1 MKRGKPLSLHD
12 HITDHVRDVDL
23 RLVLDT
29 IPGFVATST
38 PTGEMEFA
46 NRQLLQYLGKT
57 LDEATGWGTM
67 EVIHPDDLERIGKSI
82 ASWSDVS
89 DAPIGVH
96 LDIRLRGADGG
107 YRWFEMR
114 AVQERDAR
122 GAVGRWYYL
131 LTDIEDRRRAEQTAR
146 GAERDLRLAIDAIP
160 ALVNLFTPTG
170 ELEFSNRRVLEYC
183 GRTIEELRAWETT
196 NLIHPDDLPTVRARW
211 NRSLR
216 TGDSFDLRHRL
227 RGADGTYHWFH
238 GLIQARRTAEGD
250 IARWYGVMTAMEDLK
265 EAEETA
271 RNAEFNSRLAIDHLP
286 GLVCTAT
293 ATGETE
299 FVNRQLLDYF
309 GRTLEEIKS
318 WRTSDE
324 VHPDDLPQVAATFDN
339 RMQSPNGP
347 GPFELD
353 LRLRRA
359 DGVYRWFHLRGQP
372 ARDAAGHVVRW
383 HHLLIDIEDRRQ
395 TEERLR
401 RSEAFLLEA
410 QRLSHAGN
418 WGHTLSTGRVTTSP
432 ELVRVFDVQPGE
444 DTSDPAFWFGRMH
457 PEDRARAT
465 ATFERCERERI
476 EYQDEYR
483 IVLPDGSIRYLRAVG
498 HPVLNGR
505 GELVEFVGMAMD
517 TTDQSLV
524 IIERERA
531 NRALRES
538 ERELS
543 LIIET
548 MPGLVWCASPDGEL
562 TYVNQRILEY
572 LGAPVEH
579 LRQGGWA
586 NFLHPDDRAVAIDAW
601 ARAVASAET
610 YEMQSRLRR
619 SDGAYRWVQV
629 MSQLGRDREGRPT
642 RWYGLLLDIDDRKNV
657 EDALRRTERRLAQAA
672 HVATVGELAAAVA
685 HEVNQPLAAV
695 VTNGQACLSWLST
708 VPVNLVMARQA
719 VERIVRDAKDA
730 GEVVRRIRALF
741 KGAALETT
749 VLDLNE
755 VVREV
760 VHLLRKEITSR
771 HVAVICELGDGVARV
786 PADRVQLQHLLF
798 NLLVNGLEALEPVID
813 RPREI
818 RLSTRRDG
826 DRAII
831 DLRDNGAGLEDPHRI
846 FDAFFTT
853 KPAGMG
859 MGLAICRSIVHA
871 HGGEI
876 TAAPQQVGTIFTFTL
891 PIP

>member
-1 MKRGKPLSLHD
+1 MSLRD
-12 HITDHVRDVDL
+12 HITDYVRDVDL
-23 RLVLDT
+23 RLILDT

-38 PTGEMEFA
+38 PTGETEFV

-57 LDEATGWGTM
+57 LDQATGWGTM
-67 EVIHPDDLERIGKSI
+67 EAVHPDDLERISKSI

-89 DAPIGVH
+89 DPPTGVH
-96 LDIRLRGADGG
+96 LDLRLRGADGG

-131 LTDIEDRRRAEQTAR
+131 LTDIEDCRRAEQTAR

-211 NRSLR
+211 NHSLR

-265 EAEETA
+265 DAEETA

-286 GLVCTAT
+286 GLVCTAS

-299 FVNRQLLDYF
+299 FVNRQILEYS
-309 GRTLEEIKS
+309 GRTLEELRQ
-318 WRTSDE
+318 WGTSDTVHVDDLPHVVE
-324 VHPDDLPQVAATFDN
+324 IFTQSIATGSPYDVVHRLRRFDGVYRWFRNRGVPVCDTNGHVVRWCVLLTDIDVQKRAEAAMRASERFRVIIDDLPVMVTLMTPDGEFADGNRHMLEYFGASLEELKRRPTTYSFHPDD
-339 RMQSPNGP
+339 RP
-347 GPFELD
+347 GVDARWKESVETGRPYDHEA
-353 LRLRRA
+353 RLRRA
-359 DGVYRWFHLRGQP
+359 DGTYRWFHTRGFP
-372 ARDAAGHVVRW
+372 LRDAEG
-383 HHLLIDIEDRRQ
+383 
-395 TEERLR
+395 
-401 RSEAFLLEA
+401 
-410 QRLSHAGN
+410 
-418 WGHTLSTGRVTTSP
+418 
-432 ELVRVFDVQPGE
+432 
-444 DTSDPAFWFGRMH
+444 
-457 PEDRARAT
+457 
-465 ATFERCERERI
+465 
-476 EYQDEYR
+476 R
-483 IVLPDGSIRYLRAVG
+483 IVLWHLLQTDVDEKKRADDALRA
-498 HPVLNGR
+498 
-505 GELVEFVGMAMD
+505 
-517 TTDQSLV
+517 
-524 IIERERA
+524 
-531 NRALRES
+531 S

-562 TYVNQRILEY
+562 TYMNQRILEY
-572 LGAPVEH
+572 LGASVEH
-579 LRQGGWA
+579 LRKGGWA

-629 MSQLGRDREGRPT
+629 MSRLGRDREGRPT

-818 RLSTRRDG
+818 RLSTKTDG

-831 DLRDNGAGLEDPHRI
+831 DLRDNGVGLEDPHRI

-853 KPAGMG
+853 KPTGMG
-859 MGLAICRSIVHA
+859 MGLAISRSIVHA

-876 TAAPQQVGTIFTFTL
+876 TAAPQRVGTIFTFTL